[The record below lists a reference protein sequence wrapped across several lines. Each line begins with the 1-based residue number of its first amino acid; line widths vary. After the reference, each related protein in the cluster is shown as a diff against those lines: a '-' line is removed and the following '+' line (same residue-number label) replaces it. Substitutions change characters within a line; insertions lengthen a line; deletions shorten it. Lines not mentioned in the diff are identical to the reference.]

1 MFSGFYTAASG
12 VLMNQRALNLSA
24 NNIANMKTPGYHS
37 KRLLRTTFEEE
48 LVRQEN
54 GQTTPIGGGAPIS
67 IVAAEASTYKQG
79 MIEET
84 GKIYDLAINGNGFFV
99 VQGEDREYLTRSG
112 NFTRDEEGY
121 LVLPGIGRVLGDNGQ
136 IQVGDAGFTIGLDG
150 RVYDAAG
157 QERNQIRL
165 VAPENYD
172 NLVFYDN
179 GTYGVEDGAQL
190 NRVYPDVYQGNLERS
205 DVDLNAEMTRA
216 MECQRA
222 FQSCGKALTII
233 DQMNQKTSSE
243 IGKL

>member
-1 MFSGFYTAASG
+1 
-12 VLMNQRALNLSA
+12 
-24 NNIANMKTPGYHS
+24 
-37 KRLLRTTFEEE
+37 
-48 LVRQEN
+48 
-54 GQTTPIGGGAPIS
+54 
-67 IVAAEASTYKQG
+67 